1 MDTREVTAEY
11 RMAQWAQMIQARVQS
26 GQSIKE
32 YCASAGI
39 SRNAYFYWQR
49 KLREAAC
56 IGQMTARNRESGL
69 VPNRWTQLAE
79 TSVAPAAAGTLI
91 AEVGGCRDTVIATA
105 LLDRLLHHS
114 HVINI
119 RGQTYRLK
127 DRLKSGVQ
135 VAPPANIPVVG

>member
-1 MDTREVTAEY
+1 MDTRDVAAEY

-56 IGQMTARNRESGL
+56 IGQMTAQNRKSGL
-69 VPNRWTQLAE
+69 VPNGWTQLVE
-79 TSVAPAAAGTLI
+79 TSVAPAAVGTLTV
-91 AEVGGCRDTVIATA
+91 EVGGCHITATA
-105 LLDRLLHHS
+105 ETDLELLAKVCRALRSL
-114 HVINI
+114 
-119 RGQTYRLK
+119 
-127 DRLKSGVQ
+127 
-135 VAPPANIPVVG
+135 